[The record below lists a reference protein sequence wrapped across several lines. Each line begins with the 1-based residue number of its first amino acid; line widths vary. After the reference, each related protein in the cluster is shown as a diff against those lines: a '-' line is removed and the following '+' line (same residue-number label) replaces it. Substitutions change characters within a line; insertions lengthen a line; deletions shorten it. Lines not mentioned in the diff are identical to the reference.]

1 MHAIGRIPRLV
12 TCLVISLI
20 AMMALAAA
28 ALAKP
33 AVTDARLGVEPDLTR
48 VVLSLTDKSK
58 FRIFTLADP
67 YRVVIDLDEVEWMIP
82 NGTKLQ
88 GRGLVAAMRYGL
100 FKAGT
105 SRVVLDLMEPAQI
118 AGASLLPAEQG
129 EPMRLLVDLQPIP
142 DGQFRSQLKTAI
154 FVSAEPAMATLA
166 AAPGPGVD
174 NSAPIVLAPLLKPD
188 PDAQLAEAQDAA
200 KPAEVTIPA
209 SKILQAPN
217 GSKVS
222 TPNGAKPF
230 VPESMST
237 ASGAAGG
244 AAPGAVS
251 SAAKQPENE
260 PKRGKPLI
268 VIDPGHGGIDPGA
281 VGESVTE
288 KELTLAVAKALKK
301 ELEATGKFRV
311 SLTRSK
317 DVYIPLRERFGL
329 AREKGAD
336 LFISLHADSHNDPL
350 TRGASVYTLSEKA
363 SDAEAAAL
371 AGRENKSD
379 IIAGVDL
386 SQQNSVVTDILID
399 LAQRDTK
406 NMSTRF
412 ASLLVKE
419 LKRETMLLGNTHRY
433 AGFAV
438 LKAPDVPSVL
448 VEMGYISSSK
458 DEALLSSTKHQKR
471 LARAIRDAIVDYF
484 SWQEMVRKS

>member
-12 TCLVISLI
+12 TCLVVSLV
-20 AMMALAAA
+20 AVLALAAA
-28 ALAKP
+28 AFAKP

-105 SRVVLDLMEPAQI
+105 SRVVLDLMEPARI
-118 AGASLLPAEQG
+118 AGARLLPADQG
-129 EPMRLLVDLQPIP
+129 EPMRLLVDLRPIP
-142 DGQFRSQLKTAI
+142 DGQFRSQLKTAV
-154 FVSAEPAMATLA
+154 FVSAEPTMATLA
-166 AAPGPGVD
+166 AAPGPGFD
-174 NSAPIVLAPLLKPD
+174 NSAPVVLAPLLKPD
-188 PDAQLAEAQDAA
+188 PDAEPTQMAETPQA
-200 KPAEVTIPA
+200 VGIPA
-209 SKILQAPN
+209 SQTLTAP
-217 GSKVS
+217 S
-222 TPNGAKPF
+222 TLKASGANGAKPF
-230 VPESMST
+230 VPETLST
-237 ASGAAGG
+237 ASGSAGG
-244 AAPGAVS
+244 TLPGAAS

-260 PKRGKPLI
+260 LKRGKPLI
-268 VIDPGHGGIDPGA
+268 IIDPGHGGIDPGA

-288 KELTLAVAKALKK
+288 KELTLAVARALKK

-311 SLTRSK
+311 SLTRTK

-371 AGRENKSD
+371 AAKENKSD

-386 SQQNSVVTDILID
+386 TKQNSVVTDILID

-458 DEALLSSTKHQKR
+458 DEALLSSAKHQKR

>member
-1 MHAIGRIPRLV
+1 
-12 TCLVISLI
+12 
-20 AMMALAAA
+20 MMALAAV

-118 AGASLLPAEQG
+118 AGANLLPAEQG
-129 EPMRLLVDLQPIP
+129 EPMRLLVDLRPIP
-142 DGQFRSQLKTAI
+142 DSQFRNQLKTAI
-154 FVSAEPAMATLA
+154 FVSTEPAMATLA

-188 PDAQLAEAQDAA
+188 PDAVPSQMADV
-200 KPAEVTIPA
+200 KPAEIAIPA
-209 SKILQAPN
+209 SKTLQAP
-217 GSKVS
+217 
-222 TPNGAKPF
+222 PNGAKPF
-230 VPESMST
+230 VPEAMST
-237 ASGAAGG
+237 ASGAGG
-244 AAPGAVS
+244 AVPGAV

-281 VGESVTE
+281 VGESATE
-288 KELTLAVAKALKK
+288 KELTLAVARALKK
-301 ELEATGKFRV
+301 ELESTGRFRV

-350 TRGASVYTLSEKA
+350 TRGASDYTLSENA
-363 SDAEAAAL
+363 SEADAAAL

-412 ASLLVKE
+412 ASMLVKE

>member
-12 TCLVISLI
+12 TCLIISLI

-118 AGASLLPAEQG
+118 TGASLLPAEKG
-129 EPMRLLVDLQPIP
+129 EPMRLLVDLQPVS
-142 DGQFRSQLKTAI
+142 DGQFRGQMKTAI
-154 FVSAEPAMATLA
+154 FVSTEPAISTLA
-166 AAPGPGVD
+166 AAPGPDVD
-174 NSAPIVLAPLLKPD
+174 NTAPIVLAPLLKPD
-188 PDAQLAEAQDAA
+188 PESVPTQVAEAKQA
-200 KPAEVTIPA
+200 VSIPA
-209 SKILQAPN
+209 SKTLKAPPAN
-217 GSKVS
+217 GS
-222 TPNGAKPF
+222 KPF
-230 VPESMST
+230 VPETLST
-237 ASGAAGG
+237 ASGSAGG
-244 AAPGAVS
+244 AAPGATS

-281 VGESVTE
+281 VGESMTE

-386 SQQNSVVTDILID
+386 TKQNSVVTDILID

>member
-1 MHAIGRIPRLV
+1 MRAIGWNPRLV
-12 TCLVISLI
+12 SLLVATLI
-20 AMMALAAA
+20 AIVALAAS

-48 VVLSLTDKSK
+48 VVLNLTDPAAY
-58 FRIFTLADP
+58 RVFTLADP
-67 YRVVIDLDEVEWMIP
+67 HRIVIDLEEVDWRVGG
-82 NGTKLQ
+82 NKLQ

-105 SRVVLDLMEPAQI
+105 SRIVLDLIEPAEI
-118 AGASLLPAEQG
+118 THVSTLPAENG
-129 EPMRLLVDLQPIP
+129 EPPRLLVDLRPVP
-142 DGQFRSQLKTAI
+142 DGQFRAQLKTAV
-154 FVSAEPAMATLA
+154 FASTPHSGGPTPDKAATAVA
-166 AAPGPGVD
+166 AAQVTLPALPV
-174 NSAPIVLAPLLKPD
+174 P
-188 PDAQLAEAQDAA
+188 AA
-200 KPAEVTIPA
+200 
-209 SKILQAPN
+209 
-217 GSKVS
+217 
-222 TPNGAKPF
+222 GAKAGSGKDGGNQAAS
-230 VPESMST
+230 VALA
-237 ASGAAGG
+237 ASGAPKLTPRLAPRPAGITT
-244 AAPGAVS
+244 AAGSTGGTPGLGSA
-251 SAAKQPENE
+251 AAKQPENE

-281 VGESVTE
+281 VGENVTE
-288 KELTLAVAKALKK
+288 KELTLAVATALKK

-363 SDAEAAAL
+363 SDAEAGAL
-371 AGRENKSD
+371 AAKENKSD

-386 SQQNSVVTDILID
+386 SKQSNVVTDILID

-412 ASLLVKE
+412 AGLLVNE

-458 DEALLSSTKHQKR
+458 DEALLTSAKHQKR
-471 LARAIRDAIVDYF
+471 LAKAIRGAIENYF
-484 SWQEMVRKS
+484 NWQEMVRRS

>member
-1 MHAIGRIPRLV
+1 MHAIGRIPRLI
-12 TCLVISLI
+12 TYLVISLI
-20 AMMALAAA
+20 AVMALAAGA
-28 ALAKP
+28 SAKP
-33 AVTDARLGVEPDLTR
+33 AVIDARLGVEPDLTR

-118 AGASLLPAEQG
+118 TGASLLPAEKG
-129 EPMRLLVDLQPIP
+129 EPTRLLVDLQPIS
-142 DGQFRSQLKTAI
+142 DSQFRGQVKTAI
-154 FVSAEPAMATLA
+154 FVSTEPTMATLA

-188 PDAQLAEAQDAA
+188 PDAEPTQVADAPQA
-200 KPAEVTIPA
+200 VSIPA
-209 SKILQAPN
+209 SKILKAPN
-217 GSKVS
+217 TLK
-222 TPNGAKPF
+222 TPGANGAKPF
-230 VPESMST
+230 VPETLST
-237 ASGAAGG
+237 ASGSAGG
-244 AAPGAVS
+244 TLPGATS

-260 PKRGKPLI
+260 LKRGKPLI
-268 VIDPGHGGIDPGA
+268 IIDPGHGGIDPGA

-288 KELTLAVAKALKK
+288 KELTLVVAKALKK

-386 SQQNSVVTDILID
+386 SKQNSVVTDILID

>member
-118 AGASLLPAEQG
+118 AGANLLPAEQG
-129 EPMRLLVDLQPIP
+129 EPMRLLVDLRPIP
-142 DGQFRSQLKTAI
+142 DSQFRNQLKTAI
-154 FVSAEPAMATLA
+154 FVSTEPAMATLA

-188 PDAQLAEAQDAA
+188 PDAVPTQIADAQIADT
-200 KPAEVTIPA
+200 KPAEIAIPA
-209 SKILQAPN
+209 SKTLQAPP
-217 GSKVS
+217 
-222 TPNGAKPF
+222 PNGAKPF
-230 VPESMST
+230 VPEAMST
-237 ASGAAGG
+237 ASGAGG
-244 AAPGAVS
+244 AVPGAV

-281 VGESVTE
+281 VGESATE

-301 ELEATGKFRV
+301 ELESTGKFRV

-412 ASLLVKE
+412 ASMLVKE

>member
-1 MHAIGRIPRLV
+1 MHAIGRIPRLL
-12 TCLVISLI
+12 TCLVVTLI
-20 AMMALAAA
+20 AVTALAAA
-28 ALAKP
+28 AYAKP

-118 AGASLLPAEQG
+118 TGASLLPAEKG
-129 EPMRLLVDLQPIP
+129 EPMRLLVDLQPVT
-142 DGQFRSQLKTAI
+142 DSQFRGTMKTAV
-154 FVSAEPAMATLA
+154 FVSTEPTMETLA
-166 AAPGPGVD
+166 AAPAPGVD
-174 NSAPIVLAPLLKPD
+174 NSAPVVLAPLLKPD
-188 PDAQLAEAQDAA
+188 PDAAPTQVTEIPEPVSIPAA
-200 KPAEVTIPA
+200 KV
-209 SKILQAPN
+209 LQAPP
-217 GSKVS
+217 
-222 TPNGAKPF
+222 PNGAKPF
-230 VPESMST
+230 VPETLAT
-237 ASGAAGG
+237 ASGSAGG
-244 AAPGAVS
+244 AVPGTV

-268 VIDPGHGGIDPGA
+268 IIDAGHGGIDPGA

-317 DVYIPLRERFGL
+317 DVYIPLRDRFGL

-386 SQQNSVVTDILID
+386 SKQNSVVTDILID

-458 DEALLSSTKHQKR
+458 DEALLSSAKHQKR

>member
-1 MHAIGRIPRLV
+1 
-12 TCLVISLI
+12 
-20 AMMALAAA
+20 
-28 ALAKP
+28 
-33 AVTDARLGVEPDLTR
+33 
-48 VVLSLTDKSK
+48 
-58 FRIFTLADP
+58 
-67 YRVVIDLDEVEWMIP
+67 
-82 NGTKLQ
+82 
-88 GRGLVAAMRYGL
+88 
-100 FKAGT
+100 
-105 SRVVLDLMEPAQI
+105 MEPAQI
-118 AGASLLPAEQG
+118 TGANLLPADNG
-129 EPMRLLVDLQPIP
+129 EPMRLLVDLQPVTEN
-142 DGQFRSQLKTAI
+142 QFRGQMKTAI
-154 FVSAEPAMATLA
+154 FTSTEPTMATLA
-166 AAPGPGVD
+166 AAPAPD
-174 NSAPIVLAPLLKPD
+174 MESAPIVLAPLLKPE
-188 PDAQLAEAQDAA
+188 PAANQEGAPVQMAA
-200 KPAEVTIPA
+200 KTAALPTAQTAAAPQQVTIPA
-209 SKILQAPN
+209 SKTLNAPPA
-217 GSKVS
+217 S
-222 TPNGAKPF
+222 GAKPF
-230 VPESMST
+230 VPEALST
-237 ASGAAGG
+237 ASGSAGG
-244 AAPGAVS
+244 AAPGAAS
-251 SAAKQPENE
+251 SAAKQPETE

-281 VGESVTE
+281 VGENVNE

-311 SLTRSK
+311 SLTRGK

-363 SDAEAAAL
+363 SDAEAEAL
-371 AGRENKSD
+371 AAKENKSD

-386 SQQNSVVTDILID
+386 SKQNSVVTDILID

-458 DEALLSSTKHQKR
+458 DEALLSSAKHQKR

>member
-20 AMMALAAA
+20 AVMALAAA
-28 ALAKP
+28 AFAKP

-48 VVLSLTDKSK
+48 VVLSFTDKSK

-118 AGASLLPAEQG
+118 AGARLLPADQG

-142 DGQFRSQLKTAI
+142 ESQFRSQMKTAI
-154 FVSAEPAMATLA
+154 FVSTEPTMTTLA
-166 AAPGPGVD
+166 AGPGPGVD

-188 PDAQLAEAQDAA
+188 PDAEPTQVAETPQ
-200 KPAEVTIPA
+200 PVSIPA
-209 SKILQAPN
+209 SKTLKAPDTL
-217 GSKVS
+217 K
-222 TPNGAKPF
+222 TPAAGGAKPF
-230 VPESMST
+230 VPETLTT
-237 ASGAAGG
+237 ASGSGG
-244 AAPGAVS
+244 TLPGATS
-251 SAAKQPENE
+251 SAAKQPEND

-268 VIDPGHGGIDPGA
+268 IIDPGHGGIDPGA

-317 DVYIPLRERFGL
+317 DVYIPLRDRFGL

-386 SQQNSVVTDILID
+386 SKQNSVVTDILID

-412 ASLLVKE
+412 AGLLVKE

>member
-1 MHAIGRIPRLV
+1 MHAIGRIPRLI
-12 TCLVISLI
+12 TCLIISLI

-28 ALAKP
+28 AFAKP

-118 AGASLLPAEQG
+118 AGASLLPAEMG
-129 EPMRLLVDLQPIP
+129 EPTRLLVDLQPIS

-154 FVSAEPAMATLA
+154 FVSTEPVFATLA
-166 AAPGPGVD
+166 AAPGPETQSALGASAAPAAVAATAASTATPKGTLTLPAAKSVK
-174 NSAPIVLAPLLKPD
+174 SAPAT
-188 PDAQLAEAQDAA
+188 Q
-200 KPAEVTIPA
+200 
-209 SKILQAPN
+209 S
-217 GSKVS
+217 
-222 TPNGAKPF
+222 AKPF
-230 VPESMST
+230 VPEAPFVPEGKST
-237 ASGAAGG
+237 AGAATG
-244 AAPGAVS
+244 AAAGAPGQTS
-251 SAAKQPENE
+251 SAAKQPETE

-268 VIDPGHGGIDPGA
+268 IIDPGHGGIDPGA
-281 VGESVTE
+281 VGENMTE

-336 LFISLHADSHNDPL
+336 LFISLHADSHNDSL

-363 SDAEAAAL
+363 SDAEAEAL
-371 AGRENKSD
+371 AAKENKSD

-386 SQQNSVVTDILID
+386 SKQNSVVTDILID

-419 LKRETMLLGNTHRY
+419 LKRETMLLGNTHRF

-458 DEALLSSTKHQKR
+458 DEALLSSSKHQKR

-484 SWQEMVRKS
+484 SWQEMVRRS